1 MSEST
6 TAETPS
12 PPTPL
17 SEKLPALL
25 LLVLLVAVLIF
36 AFRDGL
42 SWMVIRDWQKEEYN
56 HCYLI
61 PAVAAFLVA
70 VRAREFAAVAWAG
83 SMGGLFLVAAGFVM
97 LLLGQMSAIFTVSQ
111 YGFIVA
117 VWGCFVTVLGWPA
130 VKTIWPALAYLVF
143 MVPMPD
149 FVEVKLTAQ
158 LQLISTQI
166 GVAVIRLADIPVY
179 VEGNIIDLGAYKLA
193 VDEACSG
200 LRYLFPLMSFGF
212 LCAVLFEAPGWQRA
226 VVFLSSIPL
235 TVVMNSVRI
244 GAIGILVNLY
254 GVEQAEGF
262 LHDFEGWV
270 IFMVCVAVLFLEMQ
284 VMAWLSGRRLLRS
297 LRLDTPP
304 LRELYTLLTGQVARR
319 AGAAAAIA
327 VLAGTALMA
336 AVDVREEMVPNRA
349 SLNAFP
355 LVLGEWRG
363 DEQLVEQSVLNALK
377 ADDTIMAIYERESD
391 PFQVGLWM
399 AYYSTQRGG
408 RAVHSPS
415 VCLPGGGWKLQV
427 METVQVPGVRADGQD
442 LPVNRSLIVQG
453 EQRQLVYYWFWQ
465 RGRMLTNEYL
475 VKWYIFWDGLTRNRT
490 DGALV
495 RLTTPV
501 DKGPAAVA
509 EADRRL
515 QEFARTLDPKLAYFL
530 PGENAV
536 AARVAGND

>member
-1 MSEST
+1 MSDSA
-6 TAETPS
+6 TAES
-12 PPTPL
+12 PNHPGRLT
-17 SEKLPALL
+17 ERLPALL
-25 LLVLLVAVLIF
+25 LLLALVAVLIF
-36 AFRDGL
+36 AFRESL
-42 SWMVIRDWQKEEYN
+42 TWMVVYDWQKEEYN

-70 VRAREFAAVAWAG
+70 VRAREFAAVPWIG
-83 SMGGLFLVAAGFVM
+83 SPGGLVLVGIGFAL
-97 LLLGQMSAIFTVSQ
+97 LLLGQMSTIATVAQ
-111 YGFIVA
+111 YGFIAA

-149 FVEVKLTAQ
+149 FVEVKLTAN
-158 LQLISTQI
+158 LQLISTEI
-166 GVAVIRLADIPVY
+166 GVKVIRLADIPVY
-179 VEGNIIDLGAYKLA
+179 VEGNIIDLGAYQLA

-212 LCAVLFEAPGWQRA
+212 LCAVLFEAPAWQRA
-226 VVFLSSIPL
+226 IVFITSIPL
-235 TVVMNSVRI
+235 TVLMNSVRI

-270 IFMVCVAVLFLEMQ
+270 IFMACVAILFLEMQ
-284 VMAWLSGRRLLRS
+284 VMARLSGRRLLKS

-304 LRELYTLLTGQVARR
+304 LGELFRLLTGQVARR
-319 AGAAAAIA
+319 SGAAAAVA
-327 VLAGTALMA
+327 VLLGTTLMA
-336 AVDVREEMVPNRA
+336 AVEVREDMVPSRA
-349 SLNAFP
+349 SLAAFP

-363 DEQLVEQSVLNALK
+363 NEQFTEQKVLDALE
-377 ADDTIMAIYERESD
+377 ADDTIMAVYQRDSE

-399 AYYSTQRGG
+399 VYYSSQKGG

-415 VCLPGGGWKLQV
+415 VCLPGGGWQL
-427 METVQVPGVRADGQD
+427 ESLEPVQVPGVRADGSK
-442 LPVNRSLIVQG
+442 LPVNRSVIAMG
-453 EQRQLVYYWFWQ
+453 DARQLVYYWFWQ

-475 VKWYIFWDGLTRNRT
+475 VKWFIFWDGLTRNRT
-490 DGALV
+490 DGGLV
-495 RLTTPV
+495 RLTTPIG
-501 DKGPAAVA
+501 DGPDAEA

-515 QEFARTLDPKLAYFL
+515 QEFARALDPRLAYFL

-536 AARVAGND
+536 ARVASND